1 MKALSHHLVQSL
13 HRRPLLRR
21 IAKKICRGWT
31 VRQRFYQGRICLDA
45 VEHAWAWTGN
55 TRYEQFDRWLQD
67 GLVCLAAGQSA
78 FLDIGANIGVMT
90 LAVPLRGPEIT
101 AVAVEPNPRA
111 CELLRQSL
119 VLNGLASRS
128 RAIQAAVTPEGRNVG
143 FDFEGSVTGH
153 VTALGPEHVHGIAL
167 TQLLADLGPR
177 PVLVKLDV
185 EGFEAELLP
194 EFTALPPRRR
204 VTLVVELHPAG
215 FRPGLDPVRVLANL
229 RNTGAAIS
237 SLDDRLFTGD
247 TPAPFDN
254 LVARWPAS

>member
-1 MKALSHHLVQSL
+1 VKRLSHHLVQSL

-21 IAKKICRGWT
+21 IAKKVCRGWT

-45 VEHAWAWTGN
+45 VEHSWAWTGN

-67 GLVCLAAGQSA
+67 GLVRLAAGQNT
-78 FLDIGANIGVMT
+78 FLDIGANIGAMT
-90 LAVPLRGPEIT
+90 LAVLLRVPEIT

-111 CELLRQSL
+111 CELLRRSL
-119 VLNGLASRS
+119 MLNRLASRGCV
-128 RAIQAAVTPEGRNVG
+128 IQAAVTPEGRSVG

-153 VTALGPEHVHGIAL
+153 VTAAGPQRVPGIAPA
-167 TQLLADLGPR
+167 QLLAGLGPG

-194 EFTALPPRRR
+194 EFTALPQRRR
-204 VTLVVELHPAG
+204 VTLVFELHPAG
-215 FRPGLDPVRVLANL
+215 FRSGLDPVRVLATL
-229 RNTGAAIS
+229 RDTGAAIFN
-237 SLDDRLFTGD
+237 LDDRPFTAD

-254 LVARWPAS
+254 LVARWPTS